1 MRLPSV
7 FATTLAWTLVA
18 SFSEASAVAAP
29 AREPFETVRG
39 WAVERR
45 VDKPAPSCRMTRTT
59 QDAQGATVHAVIVSH
74 DGPGVSLL
82 LADRDWDFA
91 GDERLSVPL
100 ILDGTPLGTNPIWT
114 GDGQVLRAVLAASS
128 LPDLLAAKTLSLRFT
143 DGESRFAIPD
153 IAAAYIALERCEAA
167 SAKPPAV
174 AVEPALPS
182 PARMAS
188 YTVGLAVERVLQ
200 DCDVAAPES
209 DRAAV
214 RARMATL
221 RPEMIPYEAAIRHE
235 ITKSRG
241 FSCPTADKEQAFQE
255 AMRRFI
261 AMSPDD
267 LAAAIDSQSRPE
279 VVTPVTKP

>member
-1 MRLPSV
+1 MRLSSV
-7 FATTLAWTLVA
+7 FATALAVTLVA
-18 SFSEASAVAAP
+18 FPDRVPAAT
-29 AREPFETVRG
+29 ALEPFETVHG

-45 VDKPAPSCRMTRTT
+45 VDGSGAPSCRMTHTA
-59 QDAQGATVHAVIVSH
+59 QDAAGETAGAVIVAR
-74 DGPGVSLL
+74 GGRFLTLL

-91 GDERLSVPL
+91 SGERLSVPL
-100 ILDGTPLGTNPIWT
+100 VLDGKPLGTNPVWT
-114 GDGQVLRAVLAASS
+114 GDGQVLRAALPATY
-128 LPDLLAAKTLSLRFT
+128 LPDLLAARSVSLRVAEADAT
-143 DGESRFAIPD
+143 FAIPD
-153 IAAAYIALERCEAA
+153 IAAAYIALERCESA

-200 DCDVAAPES
+200 DCDVAAQAS

-267 LAAAIDSQSRPE
+267 LAAAIDIPSQPE
-279 VVTPVTKP
+279 VVTPVKKP